1 MQEII
6 ANGLQ
11 NFRRDTAYVSLLEAI
26 FPEKY
31 TAETIDQIAVVPYTE
46 NQKFELKVNN
56 DYTNSNGIK
65 IPLFEASVLYKVYLK
80 DLNHQEVLNKIDV
93 QTKLA
98 KYPGLMVGSTN
109 EPNNNAGNWE

>member
-1 MQEII
+1 
-6 ANGLQ
+6 
-11 NFRRDTAYVSLLEAI
+11 
-26 FPEKY
+26 
-31 TAETIDQIAVVPYTE
+31 
-46 NQKFELKVNN
+46 
-56 DYTNSNGIK
+56 
-65 IPLFEASVLYKVYLK
+65 LK